1 MALARIIT
9 RSQACS
15 RELALDLLSRGYAV
29 EIVSPD
35 AVPDNIADLELRVE
49 EDPGNQLAAT
59 VEVHND
65 GRTASLEFLHYLKAP
80 MPEFVRRPM
89 ESLQSAPLAETSGT
103 SIKEPTIETIELPAE
118 PTQLTAFTTVTET
131 PTEMMVASAVSL
143 PEVRAAEEVPGYFPI
158 AEPDVSVARAETMD
172 EGSRQNVGPH
182 RRWHGRS
189 AGWFWRTSITFGSVM
204 MVALLLAFGARRI
217 GRADGQSD
225 LAALPDKSATVSNNL
240 VSVADAARVSAS
252 DARPVPAPPNSPAES
267 AGTDAAQA
275 PQQTAVAKP
284 TPAVEITRKVLP
296 QRNDDVVAH
305 DTVTYVDK
313 RFAPQTAAAPGKRR
327 KPITHLARH
336 HRSPHSRRGEVV
348 AANKVTYLDKP
359 APKPAK

>member
-1 MALARIIT
+1 
-9 RSQACS
+9 
-15 RELALDLLSRGYAV
+15 
-29 EIVSPD
+29 
-35 AVPDNIADLELRVE
+35 
-49 EDPGNQLAAT
+49 
-59 VEVHND
+59 
-65 GRTASLEFLHYLKAP
+65 

-89 ESLQSAPLAETSGT
+89 ESLQSAPLVETSGT

-118 PTQLTAFTTVTET
+118 PTQLTAFTTVTEA

-172 EGSRQNVGPH
+172 EGSRENASSQ

-204 MVALLLAFGARRI
+204 VVALLLAFGARRI
-217 GRADGQSD
+217 GRADGQND
-225 LAALPDKSATVSNNL
+225 VAALPDKSATVSNEANL

-252 DARPVPAPPNSPAES
+252 DARPVPALPNSPAVS
-267 AGTDAAQA
+267 AGTNATQA

-296 QRNDDVVAH
+296 QRNDAVVAR
-305 DTVTYVDK
+305 DTVTYLDK
-313 RFAPQTAAAPGKRR
+313 RFAPQTATVPAKRR
-327 KPITHLARH
+327 KPVTHLARH